1 MKGSTTMGWL
11 LGGCLAAS
19 ALAGGLG
26 TTLTAG
32 EAPATPTAPAAPA
45 SAATAAPGAP
55 GATPPPP
62 ANPAIPPS
70 PSTAPGLRIWPDPAF
85 THWPAIAY
93 PDEGR
98 NLAFSLPVKTAGT
111 AGTIGWNGEKPLPFV
126 LPSGADSISGLLPLP
141 LAAGRHAATVVLDGK
156 QFPLAVVLADARE
169 AWPLAELRNGFPVDA
184 AGTPVVLLDRR
195 RDLREER
202 LWPLFGGTADRP
214 AGRAW
219 LVGDPLEAMGA
230 ELWSGLDAEPHP
242 ALDERYPQHAV
253 LVALA
258 KLPGDPKAVPRTIVW
273 SPGNQVLFGGAW
285 SAEEERVLGLVRSR
299 LEHLQV
305 KPQLVL
311 ALPPLPVDERLRAQA
326 VERRELLQRAA
337 NLLGW
342 VVIDLAKA
350 AGDPA
355 QANLVATG
363 VFTRYPLHEAQE
375 RMRSVLREA
384 LQR

>member
-1 MKGSTTMGWL
+1 MSTMRSGSWL
-11 LGGCLAAS
+11 VSGCLALA
-19 ALAGGLG
+19 ALAGWPSCGC
-26 TTLTAG
+26 AG
-32 EAPATPTAPAAPA
+32 EAAPAAAPAATPAAGAAPPAA
-45 SAATAAPGAP
+45 SA
-55 GATPPPP
+55 PP
-62 ANPAIPPS
+62 AVNPAIPPS

-141 LAAGRHAATVVLDGK
+141 LIAGRHAATVTLDGK

-169 AWPLAELRNGFPVDA
+169 AWPITELRNGFPVDA
-184 AGTPVVLLDRR
+184 KGTPVVLLDRR

-202 LWPLFGGTADRP
+202 LWPLLGGAADRP
-214 AGRAW
+214 TGRVW
-219 LVGDPLEAMGA
+219 LVGDPLEAMGS
-230 ELWSGLDAEPHP
+230 ELWSGLDAEAHP

-258 KLPGDPKAVPRTIVW
+258 KLPAEPMAVPRTIVW

-285 SAEEERVLGLVRSR
+285 SPEEERVLGLLRSR

-305 KPQLVL
+305 KPQLIL
-311 ALPPLPVDERLRAQA
+311 ALPPLPVDEHLRAQA
-326 VERRELLQRAA
+326 TERRELLQRAA

-355 QANLVATG
+355 QANLVAAG
-363 VFTRYPLHEAQE
+363 VFTRYPLREAQE
-375 RMRSVLREA
+375 RMRAVLREA

>member
-1 MKGSTTMGWL
+1 MRTTMTGSWL
-11 LGGCLAAS
+11 LSGCLALAAC
-19 ALAGGLG
+19 ALGSGA
-26 TTLTAG
+26 AAA
-32 EAPATPTAPAAPA
+32 EAAPAPVPAAAPAA
-45 SAATAAPGAP
+45 TAPPAPGTP
-55 GATPPPP
+55 GPPA

-70 PSTAPGLRIWPDPAF
+70 PSTAPGLRLWPDPAF

-93 PDEGR
+93 ADEAR
-98 NLAFSLPVKTAGT
+98 NLAFSLPVKTAGA
-111 AGTIGWNGEKPLPFV
+111 AGTIGWNGEKPLAFV

-141 LAAGRHAATVVLDGK
+141 LTAGRHLATVVLDGK

-169 AWPLAELRNGFPVDA
+169 AWPLAELRNGFPVDGS
-184 AGTPVVLLDRR
+184 GTPVVLLDRR

-202 LWPLFGGTADRP
+202 LWPLLGGTADRP
-214 AGRAW
+214 AARAW

-230 ELWSGLDAEPHP
+230 TLWDGLDAEAHP
-242 ALDERYPQHAV
+242 ASDERYPQHAV

-258 KLPGDPKAVPRTIVW
+258 RLPAEAKGVPRTIVW

-285 SAEEERVLGLVRSR
+285 SAEEERVLGLVRTR

-305 KPQLVL
+305 KPQLIL
-311 ALPPLPVDERLRAQA
+311 ALPPLPVDEHLRAQA
-326 VERRELLQRAA
+326 AERRELLQRAA

-355 QANLVATG
+355 QANLVAAG
-363 VFTRYPLHEAQE
+363 VYTRYPLREAQE
-375 RMRSVLREA
+375 RMRTVLRDA
-384 LQR
+384 LSR